1 MSAVV
6 FYIWLQH
13 PLKLVM
19 EVNILDGMRNSGV
32 HSGKRTI
39 LKA

>member
-1 MSAVV
+1 
-6 FYIWLQH
+6 
-13 PLKLVM
+13 LKLVM
-19 EVNILDGMRNSGV
+19 EVNILDGMRTSGV